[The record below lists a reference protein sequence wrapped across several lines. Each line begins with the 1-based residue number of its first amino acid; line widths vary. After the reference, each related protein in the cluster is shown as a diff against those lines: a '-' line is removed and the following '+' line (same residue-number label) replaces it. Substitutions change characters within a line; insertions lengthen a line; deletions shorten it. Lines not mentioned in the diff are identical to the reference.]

1 MFPDLI
7 ASAPIQDILATDQKY
22 NSLVRVARFQRI
34 YKLIRI
40 TKLLRLIKLFKIAQ
54 KKRYVNIMLK
64 ISL

>member
-40 TKLLRLIKLFKIAQ
+40 TKLLRLIKLFKI
-54 KKRYVNIMLK
+54 KDM
-64 ISL
+64 